1 MKNIINSYLE
11 FINES
16 NLILLLEANIQY
28 LPNFKTILDKIK
40 SPISDELKKLV
51 NKDIDINTNYIDI
64 NTEKNDYITFIPD
77 DKIKN
82 LKYKVIS
89 RATPE
94 ERFSAFFHDLSY
106 DARNNRTYPI
116 GDVNTPSVGC
126 EGEIIHELTID
137 ELKKI
142 QPSVAWYDSNING
155 PNKIV
160 HFRWSG
166 GNIFLKKSCLV
177 EKLDDYKST
186 DFKVGKFVTKILTTA
201 GVKFSPKDVEDFV
214 DKYKSQMQLRK
225 NVFSRF
231 EIVSGDVIK
240 KWYYLVNYESPSN
253 GSLGGSCMR
262 YQKCQN
268 FFDIYIK
275 NPEVVSMVIL
285 KAEPREYIDE
295 DTGEIYSVDHDLISG
310 RAILWTDIRGRKI
323 MDRIY
328 TNNSADVELFKEF
341 ANKNGFYY
349 KKEQDF
355 NEYTPFVFDGKIIT
369 NSEDNNIVV
378 QLERG
383 VDYNY
388 YPYMDTLKYYN
399 SGTGIIT
406 NDSSERYDYDL
417 EDTNG
422 GRDCQVCDG
431 AGLVG
436 CPGCEGSG
444 TEECYVCDGDGTQVC
459 EFCDGEGKC
468 DCPECDGDEPN
479 CQMCHGG
486 NEVECPECNGDCTEE
501 CRKCEGSGRID
512 CTVCDGDEE
521 VSCPECQ

>member
-28 LPNFKTILDKIK
+28 LPNFKTVLDKIK

-82 LKYKVIS
+82 LKYTVIS
-89 RATPE
+89 RGFYE
-94 ERFSAFFHDLSY
+94 SLSY
-106 DARNNRTYPI
+106 DAKKDGTYPI
-116 GDVNTPSVGC
+116 GDVNSPSVGC
-126 EGEIIHELTID
+126 EGEIVHELTVN
-137 ELKKI
+137 ELRKI
-142 QPSVAWYDSNING
+142 QPSFGWQDSDISG
-155 PNKIV
+155 DNKIV

-166 GNIFLKKSCLV
+166 GNILLKKSHLV

-201 GVKFSPKDVEDFV
+201 GVKFTPKDVEDFV

-262 YQKCQN
+262 YQKCQT
-268 FFDIYIK
+268 FFDIYIE
-275 NPEVVSMVIL
+275 NTEVVSMVIL
-285 KAEPREYIDE
+285 KAGPKELVDE
-295 DTGEIYSVDHDLISG
+295 DTGEIYSVDQDLISG

-369 NSEDNNIVV
+369 NGEDNNIVV
-378 QLERG
+378 QLKRG
-383 VDYNY
+383 FDYDY

-399 SGTGIIT
+399 SRTGIIT
-406 NDSSERYDYDL
+406 NDSSERYDHNL
-417 EDTNG
+417 EDTDG
-422 GRDCQVCDG
+422 GRGCQVCDG
-431 AGLVG
+431 TGLLG
-436 CPGCEGSG
+436 CPECEGSG
-444 TEECYVCDGDGTQVC
+444 TEECYECDGEGTQVC
-459 EFCDGEGKC
+459 EFCDGDGEC
-468 DCPECDGDEPN
+468 DCPECDGNDPDCE
-479 CQMCHGG
+479 MCHGK
-486 NEVECPECNGDCTEE
+486 NKVECPECNGDCTEE
-501 CRKCEGSGRID
+501 CRKCEGSGRIT

>member
-82 LKYKVIS
+82 LKYTVIN
-89 RATPE
+89 
-94 ERFSAFFHDLSY
+94 SAAYHDLSY
-106 DARNNRTYPI
+106 SAKRNGVYPI
-116 GDVNTPSVGC
+116 GDINSPSVGC
-126 EGEIIHELTID
+126 EGEIVHELTID
-137 ELKKI
+137 ELRKI
-142 QPSVAWYDSNING
+142 QPNCLDLPI
-155 PNKIV
+155 KIV

-166 GNIFLKKSCLV
+166 GNIFLKKSGLV

-201 GVKFSPKDVEDFV
+201 GVEFSPKDVEDFV

-285 KAEPREYIDE
+285 KAGPKELVDE
-295 DTGEIYSVDHDLISG
+295 DTGEIYSVDQDLISG
-310 RAILWTDIRGRKI
+310 RAILWTDISGRKI

-341 ANKNGFYY
+341 ANKNKFYH
-349 KKEQDF
+349 KREQDF
-355 NEYTPFVFDGKIIT
+355 NEDTPLVFDGKTIT
-369 NSEDNNIVV
+369 EENTITV

-383 VDYNY
+383 VDYDY

-399 SGTGIIT
+399 SSTGTIT
-406 NDSSERYDYDL
+406 NDSNERYDNVL
-417 EDTNG
+417 EDTDG
-422 GRDCQVCDG
+422 GHGCQVCDG
-431 AGLVG
+431 TGLVG
-436 CPGCEGSG
+436 CTECEGSG
-444 TEECYVCDGDGTQVC
+444 TEECYECDGSGTQVC
-459 EFCDGEGKC
+459 EFCEGEGEC
-468 DCPECDGDEPN
+468 DCPECDGNDPE
-479 CQMCHGG
+479 CEMCHGK
-486 NEVECPECNGDCTEE
+486 NKVECPECNGDCTEG
-501 CRKCEGSGRID
+501 CVKCGCSGRIT